1 MSIDRAETSGI
12 RGTWVSFSHLAI
24 WAYILYGIGVATP
37 YLQTDLRLT
46 DFEAGLH
53 ASAMAVGV
61 LVAGVSVD
69 WVGRLIGPGRLRDL
83 AAVVLVGALGMVAL
97 APILPVSLAGA
108 LFLGLGG
115 GTLGTD
121 VTIRLG
127 RFGGAETRRLM
138 SQANALAMVTAAIS
152 PIAIGLAA
160 TWLFSWRVALALPV
174 FALLVLTIVR
184 PREAEARSSVRLPRS
199 PLPGAY
205 WLAWLLIVIVV
216 SIEFSF
222 VYWGSTLV
230 GKRTGISSADA
241 TLLASLFI
249 VGMLVGRLAV
259 GSRLGAVRAPRGLLA
274 AGLVVV
280 LAGASLTWISTV
292 PVLSGLGLLLGGLGT
307 ACLYPIGLTVAL
319 HSAPN
324 AHLEAAARATL
335 ASGLAVLL
343 APSVLGLAADVVGV
357 VAAWPITLGLALS
370 GLLVLAVAPG
380 SAELPPAGELRRQT
394 GRGPR

>member
-205 WLAWLLIVIVV
+205 WLAWLLIVIV
-216 SIEFSF
+216 FSF